1 MFLFKVGCIISTK
14 YLDVPYGTAPIV
26 LLRFSSGSFFPA
38 YELLKPHKV
47 LVVLHP
53 MDKLCN
59 MSYYQT
65 FLLFLIWLVLSKT
78 YSIGLL
84 LDHNLL

>member
-1 MFLFKVGCIISTK
+1 MLLCKVGCIISTK
-14 YLDVPYGTAPIV
+14 YLDVPYGAVPIV
-26 LLRFSSGSFFPA
+26 ILWFSSGSFFPA
-38 YELLKPHKV
+38 YELLNPHKV

-65 FLLFLIWLVLSKT
+65 FLLFLIWLVLSET